1 MITVLG
7 ETLVDQFELGDHD
20 PSERPGGSPANVAV
34 ALARL
39 GVTTRLITQLGVDD
53 QGRMLLRHL
62 RENNVTVAPGSV
74 RDDYVTS
81 VARMVVKDG
90 QASYDFD
97 VRWDAVPLRAQLD
110 LGDGRMACLHTGSIG
125 ALVEPGAGS
134 VLQAVLDARSR
145 ATITFDP
152 NCRPSIMGDPR
163 PTRRRTEALVAVSD
177 VVKASEDD
185 IGWLYDDRPP
195 GEVVARWLDLGAV
208 LVVVTRGSR
217 GSWATT
223 PVVAVAV
230 PADAIEVVDTVGAG
244 DSFMAG
250 LLVGLGDA
258 GLLGSAQRSALAQLD
273 GKELSGLLRAAGR
286 VAAITCGRRG
296 ANSPTA
302 GELRRDHQRGGS
314 RSHPKPLRRRS

>member
-1 MITVLG
+1 VITVLG
-7 ETLVDQFELGDHD
+7 ETLVDHFQLADRE

-39 GVTTRLITQLGVDD
+39 GVTTRLITQLGLDEH
-53 QGRMLLRHL
+53 GRMLLRYL
-62 RENNVTVAPGSV
+62 RENNVTVAAGSV

-81 VARMVVKDG
+81 VARTVVKDG

-97 VRWDAVPLRAQLD
+97 VRWEAVPLRARLN
-110 LGDGRMACLHTGSIG
+110 LVDGRMACLHTGSIG
-125 ALVEPGAGS
+125 ALVEPGAAS
-134 VLQAVLDARSR
+134 VLQAVLDSRSR

-152 NCRPSIMGDPR
+152 NCRPSIMGHPL
-163 PTRRRTEALVAVSD
+163 PTRQRTEALVAVSD

-185 IGWLYDDRPP
+185 IRWLYEDRAPRD
-195 GEVVARWLDLGAV
+195 VVARWLDLGAA
-208 LVVVTRGSR
+208 LVVVTRGAQ

-223 PVVAVAV
+223 RGISVDVRAHPI
-230 PADAIEVVDTVGAG
+230 DVVDTVGAG

-250 LLVGLGDA
+250 LLAGLGDT
-258 GLLGSAQRSALAQLD
+258 GLLGSPQRTALAQLD
-273 GKELSGLLRAAGR
+273 ADALSELLRAAGR

-302 GELRRDHQRGGS
+302 GELALDPS
-314 RSHPKPLRRRS
+314 RRSRAGDRAPTGKH